1 MRHGLTLGDD
11 TLAGATVDRGGE
23 KFFRMTLLLGR
34 LRTASDKTG
43 KCDASQA
50 TDGEASRACWLEFE

>member
-1 MRHGLTLGDD
+1 
-11 TLAGATVDRGGE
+11 
-23 KFFRMTLLLGR
+23 MTLLLGR